1 METGEEVA
9 LIRTRSQSQVENQSE
24 ALFRMRAGNRARQ
37 LSKAALVVA
46 VRRPQCRNAAK
57 GYEDYY

>member
-37 LSKAALVVA
+37 LSKAALVSQCA
-46 VRRPQCRNAAK
+46 AQCRNAPK